1 MRVLVTGGAGYIGSH
16 AVRLLRERGDQVV
29 VLDTL
34 ELGHRAAIGNTTLVV
49 GSTHD
54 QTLVK
59 EVVGD
64 HKIEAVIHFA
74 AYKAAG
80 ESMQLPG
87 KYFENNVNGTLGL
100 LQALRGEKVKHL
112 VFSSSSAVYGTP
124 RTLPVRETDELRP
137 ESPYGESKLI
147 VEKMLHWFDACHG
160 LRSVSLRYFNAAGAA
175 EDGRIGED
183 PRRVYNLIPL
193 VLKAATGRAPAV
205 QIYGDDY
212 PTPDGTAI
220 RDYIHVMDLAD
231 AHLRALD
238 FLRANDRS
246 EIFNLG
252 TGRGASVNEILVAAR
267 RISGVDIPAVQA
279 GRRPGDP
286 VSVYADSTKA
296 QTVLGWRPRYGLD
309 EIIASAWQW
318 QSQHPDGYV

>member
-1 MRVLVTGGAGYIGSH
+1 
-16 AVRLLRERGDQVV
+16 
-29 VLDTL
+29 
-34 ELGHRAAIGNTTLVV
+34 
-49 GSTHD
+49 
-54 QTLVK
+54 
-59 EVVGD
+59 
-64 HKIEAVIHFA
+64 
-74 AYKAAG
+74 
-80 ESMQLPG
+80 
-87 KYFENNVNGTLGL
+87 
-100 LQALRGEKVKHL
+100 
-112 VFSSSSAVYGTP
+112 
-124 RTLPVRETDELRP
+124 
-137 ESPYGESKLI
+137 
-147 VEKMLHWFDACHG
+147 
-160 LRSVSLRYFNAAGAA
+160 
-175 EDGRIGED
+175 
-183 PRRVYNLIPL
+183 
-193 VLKAATGRAPAV
+193 V